1 MDYRAKYLEY
11 VSQVVGKKDGDAFE
25 AGVLAERA
33 RILALLRDA
42 VDRRRRVAEV
52 FGGPYSRYF
61 ALIELE
67 LMLND

>member
-1 MDYRAKYLEY
+1 MSRDEFVLP
-11 VSQVVGKKDGDAFE
+11 DGSRTTDIGELIDAHT
-25 AGVLAERA
+25 AAERA
-33 RILALLRDA
+33 RILALLRDT

-67 LMLND
+67 SMLRD

>member
-1 MDYRAKYLEY
+1 M
-11 VSQVVGKKDGDAFE
+11 SQDEFVLPDGSHTTDVQELIDAYT
-25 AGVLAERA
+25 AAERA
-33 RILALLRDA
+33 RILALLRDT

-67 LMLND
+67 WMLRD